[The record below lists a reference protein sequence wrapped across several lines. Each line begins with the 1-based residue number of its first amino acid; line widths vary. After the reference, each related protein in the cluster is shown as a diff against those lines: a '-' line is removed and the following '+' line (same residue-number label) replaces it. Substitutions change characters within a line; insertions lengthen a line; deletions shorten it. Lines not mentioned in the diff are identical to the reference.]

1 MRVAR
6 GAAGED
12 GSHGEVG
19 TRGRVIEPNGRKV
32 TLRDVAKASGV
43 SVGAVSMA
51 LNDRDGVSEATR
63 RRIMDAAKSLGYGRS
78 PSRDPRN
85 ASIVNVII
93 ERLPVS
99 PTSDPFNKPILLGLQ
114 TAARRAGYRV
124 TLEFVDPDEEPQAER
139 WTRDATAGIVLL
151 GGGDLGPDWVRA
163 ASGSDV
169 PVVMVDHFVPDLALP
184 AVVADNVGG
193 AYSATR
199 HLLEMG
205 HERVGFIRGPSKYWT
220 LSERMAGYLLAMQQA
235 NLPVDPRFIP
245 PRVSHGEEKGYGE
258 MRHLLA
264 LPDRPTAVF
273 AVSDK
278 TAVGCYRAVR
288 EAGLSVPGDVSVVG
302 FDNIGEA
309 QSLDPPLT
317 TVDVSG
323 ENMGLVAFHR
333 LLALMSDGGMGEAA
347 PLKWTIPT
355 KLVVRGSVREPPA
368 DDPTPVRRAKR
379 RAERNER

>member
-1 MRVAR
+1 
-6 GAAGED
+6 
-12 GSHGEVG
+12 
-19 TRGRVIEPNGRKV
+19 V

-43 SVGAVSMA
+43 SVGAASMA
-51 LNDRDGVSEATR
+51 LNDRDGVSEPTR
-63 RRIMDAAKSLGYGRS
+63 RRVLDAAKSLGYERS
-78 PSRDPRN
+78 PAREQRN
-85 ASIVNVII
+85 ASIVNVVI

-114 TAARRAGYRV
+114 TAAREAGYRV
-124 TLEFVDPDEEPQAER
+124 ALEFVGPDEEPQPER
-139 WTRDATAGIVLL
+139 WTRDSTAGLVIL

-163 ASGSDV
+163 AIGSDA

-184 AVVADNVGG
+184 TIVPDNVGG

-220 LSERMAGYLLAMQQA
+220 LGERMAGYLLAMQQA
-235 NLPVDPRFIP
+235 NLIDPRLIP

-264 LPDRPTAVF
+264 LPEPPTAVF

-278 TAVGCYRAVR
+278 TAIGCYRALR
-288 EAGLSVPGDVSVVG
+288 EAGLSVPEDVSIVG
-302 FDNIGEA
+302 FDNIAEA
-309 QSLDPPLT
+309 RSLDPPLT
-317 TVDVSG
+317 TVEVSG

-333 LLALMSDGGMGEAA
+333 LLALISDGDMSEAA

-355 KLVVRGSVREPPA
+355 KLVLRGSVQ
-368 DDPTPVRRAKR
+368 DLRR
-379 RAERNER
+379 

>member
-1 MRVAR
+1 MRVTQ
-6 GAAGED
+6 GAAGGD
-12 GSHGEVG
+12 GSHGEIG
-19 TRGRVIEPNGRKV
+19 TRGRAIEPDGRKV
-32 TLRDVAKASGV
+32 TLRDVAEASGV

-51 LNDRDGVSEATR
+51 LNRKDGVSESTR
-63 RRIMDAAKSLGYGRS
+63 RRILDAARALGYERS
-78 PSRDPRN
+78 QTRESRTG
-85 ASIVNVII
+85 SIVNIII

-114 TAARRAGYRV
+114 TAARRAGFRV
-124 TLEFVDPDEEPQAER
+124 ALEFVGPDEEPQAER
-139 WTRDATAGIVLL
+139 WIRDSTAGIVLL

-163 ASGSDV
+163 ASVSDV

-184 AVVADNVGG
+184 AIVADNVGG

-220 LSERMAGYLLAMQQA
+220 LSERMAGYLLATQQA
-235 NLPVDPRFIP
+235 GLPVDPQLIP

-264 LPDRPTAVF
+264 LPDPPTAVF

-278 TAVGCYRAVR
+278 TAIGGYRAVR

-309 QSLDPPLT
+309 HSLDPPLT

-333 LLALMSDGGMGEAA
+333 LLALMSDGEMGEAS

-355 KLVVRGSVREPPA
+355 KLVVRGSVRELS
-368 DDPTPVRRAKR
+368 R
-379 RAERNER
+379 